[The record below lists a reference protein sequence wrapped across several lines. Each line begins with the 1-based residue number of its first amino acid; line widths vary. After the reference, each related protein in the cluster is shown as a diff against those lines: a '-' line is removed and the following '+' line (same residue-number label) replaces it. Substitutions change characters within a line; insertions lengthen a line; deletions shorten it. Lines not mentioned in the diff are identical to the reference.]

1 MPRAESRAS
10 ATTLNR
16 VWQAILI
23 VEKFLSEMKRLTEFG
38 MNLEGLRSVWTRA
51 LAADLE
57 RRHRGDCGGDI
68 EPQHRWGIECPQGG
82 GGQGPPA
89 R

>member
-23 VEKFLSEMKRLTEFG
+23 VEKFLSELKRITEFG

-51 LAADLE
+51 VAADLE

-68 EPQHRWGIECPQGG
+68 EPQHR
-82 GGQGPPA
+82 
-89 R
+89 